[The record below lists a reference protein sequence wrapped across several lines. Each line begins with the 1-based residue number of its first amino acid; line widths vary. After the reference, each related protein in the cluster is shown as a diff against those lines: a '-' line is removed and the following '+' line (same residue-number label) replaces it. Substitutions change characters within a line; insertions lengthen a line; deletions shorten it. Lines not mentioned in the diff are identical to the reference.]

1 MVAIDYLYV
10 ANWSLWNDVKILL
23 RTGPY
28 VAGRRG
34 L

>member
-1 MVAIDYLYV
+1 MVKLDYLYLTS
-10 ANWSLWNDVKILL
+10 WSLWNDVKIML
-23 RTGPY
+23 RTIPF

>member
-1 MVAIDYLYV
+1 MVAIDYLYL

-23 RTGPY
+23 RTVPY
-28 VAGRRG
+28 VAGRHG